1 MRHHGPRAA
10 IAAMAW
16 LTFAAAVASAEDV
29 SKYPDWS
36 GQWHR
41 PDSVRPSW
49 DPTKPPG
56 LGQQAPLTAEYL
68 AIFKDILADR
78 AVGGLTG
85 DPTGLCMPHGMPRM
99 MIAIYP
105 VEFIV
110 TPSTTYYMTDYTT
123 SRRIF
128 TDGRDWP
135 EELLRSFNGYSIG
148 KWRDEDGDGK
158 YDVLEVETR
167 GFKGPRTFEGS
178 GMPLHRDEQS
188 IIKERIF
195 QDKADNNV
203 LYDEVTVIDHALTRP
218 WTVTRSYR
226 REPGAVWDF
235 VDCAENNPHVVIGKE
250 TYMLSASG
258 YLMPT
263 KSGQSPPDLR
273 YFRPPPK

>member
-1 MRHHGPRAA
+1 MHHLGPRAA
-10 IAAMAW
+10 IAAMA
-16 LTFAAAVASAEDV
+16 LLSFAVTAAPAQDV

-36 GQWHR
+36 GQWRR
-41 PDSVRPSW
+41 PDNVRPSW
-49 DPTKPPG
+49 DPAKPPG
-56 LGQQAPLTAEYL
+56 LGQQAPLTSEYQ
-68 AIFKDILADR
+68 AIFKEILADR
-78 AVGGLTG
+78 AGGGLTG

-110 TPSTTYYMTDYTT
+110 TPNTTYYMTDYTT

-135 EELLRSFNGYSIG
+135 DELLRSFNGYSIG
-148 KWRDEDGDGK
+148 KWADEDGDGK

-178 GMPLHRDEQS
+178 GMPLHRDEQT

-195 QDKADNNV
+195 QDKADKNL
-203 LYDEVTVIDHALTRP
+203 LYDQVTVIDHALTRP
-218 WTVTRSYR
+218 WTVTRSYL

-235 VDCAENNPHVVIGKE
+235 VDCAENNPHVVIGRE
-250 TYMLSASG
+250 TYMLSAGG

-273 YFRPPPK
+273 YFRPAKK